1 MKMLTTQLTGLFQR
15 IAANEE
21 ESVEE
26 TARLL
31 AQAAVGEGV
40 IYFAAFGEMKAVALN
55 AIESAEPFQ
64 RAKLWTPGTEVKK
77 SDRVWILTRHADH
90 VDALALAQ
98 QLFDEFIP
106 FAALATER
114 ADEEGNRLSDLAY
127 TYIALRIS
135 KGLLPNEM
143 GERVVLPHAL
153 AALYVYEAVKLSF
166 DEMASE

>member
-15 IAANEE
+15 ISAKEE

-31 AQAAVGEGV
+31 AQATVGEGV
-40 IYFAAFGEMKAVALN
+40 IYFAAFGEMKAIALN
-55 AIESAEPFQ
+55 AIDSAEPFH
-64 RAKLWTPGTEVKK
+64 RAKIWTPDSELTK

-90 VDALALAQ
+90 TEALELAQ
-98 QLFDEFIP
+98 KLFDAFIP
-106 FAALATER
+106 FAALASEP
-114 ADEEGNRLSDLAY
+114 AEDGNRLSELAY

-143 GERVVLPHAL
+143 GERIVQPHAL
-153 AALYVYEAVKLSF
+153 AALYVYEAVKMAF